1 MEASRS
7 PTSLESARSPK
18 VMAIS
23 IRPYL
28 TGAPHRIRYL
38 EKLYD
43 CIADH
48 DGVVVCTGSQS
59 VDFSKGYNATS
70 LNP

>member
-7 PTSLESARSPK
+7 PTSLEGARSPK

-28 TGAPHRIRYL
+28 TGAPHRIRHI
-38 EKLYD
+38 EKLYE
-43 CIADH
+43 CIADQG
-48 DGVVVCTGSQS
+48 GVVVCAGSES
-59 VDFSKGYNATS
+59 VDFCKGYNATS